1 MKHLCCAKTKP
12 CTAPD
17 YAEIQPNVK
26 KMPHLTL
33 QEKHTG
39 RHTLYSI
46 SNRYRAPQ
54 PPKHTERWSMQAVT
68 HPSQGSWLHAS
79 LRGVG
84 ALPCVAAA
92 VPLHASMILSHCN
105 SCPSVRG
112 GRRPDFNIN
121 LQPWERMK
129 ACDMD
134 MCVMH
139 VHGGFI
145 YLLFI
150 IKCIKG

>member
-1 MKHLCCAKTKP
+1 MTHKTPVCAKTML
-12 CTAPD
+12 CTWLCSGS
-17 YAEIQPNVK
+17 AECKENASSNLARETHAIRHITIIEHRSSQS
-26 KMPHLTL
+26 TL
-33 QEKHTG
+33 RST
-39 RHTLYSI
+39 
-46 SNRYRAPQ
+46 
-54 PPKHTERWSMQAVT
+54 QAVT

-84 ALPCVAAA
+84 ALPCVTAA
-92 VPLHASMILSHCN
+92 VPLQASMILSHCN